1 MDIFDV
7 VRKNEIKKNEPLA
20 KRMSPRN
27 FNEYIGQRHIL
38 AEGKMLRRVIDSDQL
53 TSIILYGP
61 PGTGKT
67 ALARLIARQTKA
79 DFQVLNAVTSGVKDI
94 KEVVAGAKDNLGM
107 YSKKSILFI
116 DEIHRFNKSQQDALL
131 PHVEE
136 GLVVLIGATTENPY
150 VEVNRALLSRSTIY
164 RLNPLSS
171 DELEQVLM
179 GAVHDTKRGYG
190 QLDVEITPEA
200 MNHLTTMPNGDAR
213 MALNAL
219 ELAVLTTT
227 PNTEGVIRITLEV
240 AQESIQKRAIA
251 YDKAGDN
258 HYDIVSA
265 FIKSMRASKPDAA
278 LHYMLRMLKAGEDP
292 RYITR
297 RMMIFAAED
306 IGLMDPQALSIAT
319 AADYALKNLGLPEAY
334 YPLSE
339 ACIYLSTVPKSNAC
353 KVALKDALQDIES
366 ADIGEVPPYLQDN
379 NYPKPQKDSQE
390 ENLYIYPPEHNYQT
404 DQEYMPNTLIGK
416 KYYKERKDG

>member
-7 VRKNEIKKNEPLA
+7 VRKNEIKKNQPLA

-27 FNEYIGQRHIL
+27 FDEYIGQKHIL
-38 AEGKMLRRVIDSDQL
+38 SKGKMLRRVIDSDQL
-53 TSIILYGP
+53 TSIILHGP

-79 DFQVLNAVTSGVKDI
+79 DFKVLNAVTSGVKDI
-94 KEVVAGAKDNLGM
+94 KEVVAGARDNLGM

-164 RLNPLSS
+164 SLNPLSPA
-171 DELEQVLM
+171 ELEQVLM
-179 GAVHDTKRGYG
+179 GAVLDSERGYG
-190 QLDVEITPEA
+190 KLDVDITPEA

-227 PNTEGVIRITLEV
+227 PNEKGRIEINIEV
-240 AQESIQKRAIA
+240 AQESIQKRAIT

-297 RMMIFAAED
+297 RMMVFAAED
-306 IGLMDPQALSIAT
+306 VGLMDPQALNIAT

-339 ACIYLSTVPKSNAC
+339 ACIYLSTAIKSNAC
-353 KVALKDALQDIES
+353 KLALKAALQDIERE
-366 ADIGEVPPYLQDN
+366 DIGEVPNYLQDKSF
-379 NYPKPQKDSQE
+379 PKPENERKDK
-390 ENLYIYPPEHNYQT
+390 NLYIYPPENNYQT
-404 DQEYMPNTLIGK
+404 DQEYMPDTLVGR
-416 KYYKERKDG
+416 KYYLERNKG

>member
-7 VRKNEIKKNEPLA
+7 VRDKEKKKNEPLA

-27 FNEYIGQRHIL
+27 FQEYIGQKHIL
-38 AEGKMLRRVIDSDQL
+38 AEGKMLRRSIDSDQL

-67 ALARLIARQTKA
+67 ALARLIARQTKS

-94 KEVVAGAKDNLGM
+94 KEVVANASDNLGM
-107 YSKKSILFI
+107 YSKKTILFV

-164 RLNPLSS
+164 TLNRLAQN
-171 DELEQVLM
+171 EIEQVLK
-179 GAVHDTKRGYG
+179 GALIDSDRGYG
-190 QLDVEITPEA
+190 QFSVEITKEA
-200 MNHLTTMPNGDAR
+200 LNHLTSMPNGDAR

-219 ELAVLTTT
+219 ELAVLTTS
-227 PNTEGVIRITLEV
+227 PNEFGKILIDIDV
-240 AQESIQKRAIA
+240 AVESIQRRAIT

-258 HYDIVSA
+258 HYDVVSA

-278 LHYMLRMLKAGEDP
+278 LHYMLRMLMAGEDP

-306 IGLMDPQALSIAT
+306 IGLMDPQSLNIAT
-319 AADYALKNLGLPEAY
+319 SADYALKNLGLPEAY
-334 YPLSE
+334 YPLSQ
-339 ACIYLSTVPKSNAC
+339 ACLYLSTAPKSNAC
-353 KVALKDALQDIES
+353 KSALKQAMRDIEKE
-366 ADIGEVPPYLQDN
+366 DIGEIPMILQDK
-379 NYPKPQKDSQE
+379 NYQKSENGSQE
-390 ENLYIYPPEHNYQT
+390 ESLYIYPPANDYKT
-404 DQEYMPNTLIGK
+404 GQEYMPTPLIGR
-416 KYYKERKDG
+416 KYYTEREG

>member
-7 VRKNEIKKNEPLA
+7 VREKEKKKNEPLA

-27 FNEYIGQRHIL
+27 FEEYIGQKHIL
-38 AEGKMLRRVIDSDQL
+38 GEGKMLRRSIDSDQL

-94 KEVVAGAKDNLGM
+94 KEVVALAKDNLGM
-107 YSKKSILFI
+107 YSKKTILFI

-164 RLNPLSS
+164 SLNRLSQ
-171 DELEQVLM
+171 DELKQVLT
-179 GAVHDTKRGYG
+179 GALQDAERGYG
-190 QLDVEITPEA
+190 TLTIEMTPEA
-200 MNHLTTMPNGDAR
+200 LNHLTSMPNGDAR

-227 PNTEGVIRITLEV
+227 PGDNGVILIDLDV
-240 AQESIQKRAIA
+240 AVESIQKRAIT

-258 HYDIVSA
+258 HYDVVSA

-278 LHYMLRMLKAGEDP
+278 LHYMLRMLMAGEDP

-306 IGLMDPQALSIAT
+306 IGLMDADSLNIAT

-334 YPLSE
+334 FPLTQ
-339 ACIYLSTVPKSNAC
+339 ACIYLSTAPKSNAC
-353 KVALKDALQDIES
+353 KTALRRAMRDIEQE
-366 ADIGEVPPYLQDN
+366 DIGEVPAFLQDKSF
-379 NYPKPQKDSQE
+379 PKPENNRQE
-390 ENLYIYPPEHNYQT
+390 DTLYIYPPANDYQT
-404 DQEYMPNTLIGK
+404 DQEYMPKPLIGT
-416 KYYKERKDG
+416 KYYEEREE

>member
-7 VRKNEIKKNEPLA
+7 VRDKEKKKNEPLA

-27 FNEYIGQRHIL
+27 FQEYIGQKHIL
-38 AEGKMLRRVIDSDQL
+38 AEGKMLRRSIDSDQL

-67 ALARLIARQTKA
+67 ALARLIARQTKS

-94 KEVVAGAKDNLGM
+94 KEVVANASDNLGM
-107 YSKKSILFI
+107 YSKKTILFV

-164 RLNPLSS
+164 TLNRLAQN
-171 DELEQVLM
+171 ELEQVLK
-179 GAVHDTKRGYG
+179 GALIDSDRGYG
-190 QLDVEITPEA
+190 QFSVEITKEA
-200 MNHLTTMPNGDAR
+200 LNHLTSMPNGDAR

-219 ELAVLTTT
+219 ELAVLTTS
-227 PNTEGVIRITLEV
+227 PNESGQILIDIDV
-240 AQESIQKRAIA
+240 AVESIQRRAIT

-258 HYDIVSA
+258 HYDVVSA

-278 LHYMLRMLKAGEDP
+278 LHYMLRMLMAGEDP

-306 IGLMDPQALSIAT
+306 IGLMDPQSLNIAT
-319 AADYALKNLGLPEAY
+319 SADYALKNLGLPEAY
-334 YPLSE
+334 YPLSQ
-339 ACIYLSTVPKSNAC
+339 ACLYLSTAPKSNAC
-353 KVALKDALQDIES
+353 KAALKRAMRDIEKE
-366 ADIGEVPPYLQDN
+366 DIGEIPMILQDK
-379 NYPKPQKDSQE
+379 NYQKPENGSQGE
-390 ENLYIYPPEHNYQT
+390 SLYIYPPANEYQT
-404 DQEYMPNTLIGK
+404 DQEYMPTPLIGR
-416 KYYKERKDG
+416 KYYTEREG

>member
-7 VRKNEIKKNEPLA
+7 VREKEKKKNEPLA

-27 FNEYIGQRHIL
+27 FREYIGQKHIL
-38 AEGKMLRRVIDSDQL
+38 DEGKMLRRAIDSDQL

-67 ALARLIARQTKA
+67 ALSRLIARQTKA

-94 KEVVAGAKDNLGM
+94 KEVVANAKDNLGM
-107 YSKKSILFI
+107 YSKKTILFI

-164 RLNPLSS
+164 SLNRLAQN
-171 DELEQVLM
+171 ELKQVLE
-179 GAVHDTKRGYG
+179 GALSDPDRGYG
-190 QLDVEITPEA
+190 QLSVEITQDA
-200 MNHLTTMPNGDAR
+200 LNHLTTMPNGDAR

-219 ELAVLTTT
+219 ELAVLTTS
-227 PNTEGVIRITLEV
+227 PNGNGTILIDINV
-240 AQESIQKRAIA
+240 AVESIQRRAIT

-258 HYDIVSA
+258 HYDVVSA

-278 LHYMLRMLKAGEDP
+278 LHYMLRMLMAGEDP

-306 IGLMDPQALSIAT
+306 IGLMDPQSLNIAT
-319 AADYALKNLGLPEAY
+319 SADYALKNLGLPEAY
-334 YPLSE
+334 YPLSQ
-339 ACIYLSTVPKSNAC
+339 ACLYLSTAPKSNAC
-353 KVALKDALQDIES
+353 KAALKRAMRDIEKE
-366 ADIGEVPPYLQDN
+366 DIGEIPRFLQDKNYEKPN
-379 NYPKPQKDSQE
+379 NGRQE
-390 ENLYIYPPEHNYQT
+390 ETLYIYPPANDYQT
-404 DQEYMPNTLIGK
+404 DQEYMPGPLVGK
-416 KYYKERKDG
+416 KYYTERED